1 MEEKPQKVNLEIDIR
16 KLIHELWINR
26 RLLIR
31 IIALALAIGLIVALS
46 IPGEYTC
53 IVKMAPENNKSSMS
67 NVMSLAAIA
76 GINLG
81 TENTDGINLSI
92 YPDIVYS
99 IPFISELIKMQVLD
113 TKADEISN
121 LYQYLDKKIKEPWWK
136 TIIKLPFKLLDFIR
150 NGKKENNDKILNIYH
165 LSRQQDKIFKALQE
179 RIIISIDKKTGII
192 TAGVTMQDPVIAAT
206 VADSLVSKLEQF
218 IIDYRTDKARLDL
231 AYATRMFNE
240 ASQKYYAAQENYA
253 QYLDKNKNIILE
265 SVRIEQE
272 RLMHEQ
278 SLAYSIYSTIAQQVE
293 TARLKVQEQTPC
305 VTIIEPARIP
315 VRKSN
320 ASRLLILFIT
330 LLLGM
335 CYGVIKIS
343 RDHVTSAENQ

>member
-16 KLIHELWINR
+16 ELIHELWIKR

-31 IIALALAIGLIVALS
+31 IIAVALIIGLIVALS

-67 NVMSLAAIA
+67 SVMSLAAIA

-81 TENTDGINLSI
+81 AESTDGINLSI

-99 IPFISELIKMQVLD
+99 TPFISELIKMKISYA
-113 TKADEISN
+113 KADEIST
-121 LYQYLDKKIKEPWWK
+121 LYQYLEVKIKEPWFK
-136 TIIKLPFKLLDFIR
+136 TIIKAPFKLLDFIR
-150 NGKKENNDKILNIYH
+150 NGKKESNDNIDIYH
-165 LSRQQDKIFKALQE
+165 LSREQDKIFKTLQE

-192 TAGVTMQDPVIAAT
+192 TAGVTMQDPLIAAT
-206 VADSLVSKLEQF
+206 IADSLVEKLEQF

-231 AYATRMFNE
+231 AYATKMFNE
-240 ASQKYYAAQENYA
+240 ASQKYFTAQENYA
-253 QYLDKNKNIILE
+253 RYLDKNKNIILE

-272 RLMHEQ
+272 RLMNDQ

-320 ASRLLILFIT
+320 ASRLLILFISI
-330 LLLGM
+330 LLGM

-343 RDHVTSAENQ
+343 RGTITKAER